1 MFYSKKRVVD
11 LSIPD
16 NDKNG
21 LVDTIKM
28 HRDLTVKAVDITVN
42 IKHPYN
48 GDISIELQGP
58 NGESINVHGPSRKPG
73 SDIKE
78 TFSGEKF
85 EAFKGIKSKGDWKLK
100 VIDSGA
106 RDNGSLVDWSLNLKL
121 ANSKKSEIFIS
132 DEESLSST
140 QYCHQGEQVQ
150 EISLEAHVEHGF
162 VGDLVLDLVSP
173 SGKMVNLQTKVG
185 GGNKEIKTTFGQDVL
200 SEMLG
205 EKSKGKWSLKINDT
219 MPRDSG
225 RLVSWKL
232 NLKTGKPTPKTSP
245 DNLTKIE
252 GIGPKIAGILNDG
265 GITTFAQLADTDP
278 SVIKTM
284 LENAGPRFQMHD
296 PGSWPR
302 QAKLAADGNWI
313 ELEKLQDEL
322 DGGK

>member
-1 MFYSKKRVVD
+1 MFYSKKRVID
-11 LSIPD
+11 LQIPD

-21 LVDTIKM
+21 LIDTIKM
-28 HRDLTVKAVDITVN
+28 QRDLTVKAVEIAVN
-42 IKHPYN
+42 VNHPYN
-48 GDISIELQGP
+48 GDVSIELHGP
-58 NGESINVHGPSRKPG
+58 NGKSVNVHGPTRKPG
-73 SDIKE
+73 ANIKE
-78 TFSGEKF
+78 TFTGEKF
-85 EAFKGIKSKGDWKLK
+85 EVFKGIKSRGDWKIK

-106 RDNGSLVDWSLNLKL
+106 RDNGSLVDWTLYLKL

-132 DEESLSST
+132 DEESLSSV
-140 QYCHQGEQVQ
+140 QYCHQGDQVQ
-150 EISLEAHVEHGF
+150 EISINAHVEHGF

-173 SGKMVNLQTKVG
+173 SGKTVNLQTKAG

-200 SEMLG
+200 KEMVG
-205 EKSKGKWSLKINDT
+205 EASKGKWSMKINDT

-232 NLKTGKPTPKTSP
+232 NLKTGKPAAPAKP

-265 GITTFAQLADTDP
+265 GISTFAQLASTDP
-278 SVIKTM
+278 KSIKTM
-284 LENAGPRFQMHD
+284 LEKAGPRFQMHD
-296 PGSWPR
+296 PGSWPK
-302 QAKLAADGNWI
+302 QSKLAADGKWA